1 MSIRKCF
8 FLMKASLSP
17 QVPSDARGCI
27 KTWYFKQGGF
37 QLAAPSYIF
46 DFVVI
51 YICNISDFYYLR
63 TVILWNIYKTCQ
75 EMKKDWWIKLK
86 KVEKPIQHIIFSNY
100 FYLFQLIVWCLSG
113 HPGAMAALQHVA
125 LEQRQGAE
133 DAWCCHGPQKTR

>member
-1 MSIRKCF
+1 MVV
-8 FLMKASLSP
+8 SP
-17 QVPSDARGCI
+17 QVPSDARGCL

-113 HPGAMAALQHVA
+113 HPGAMVALQHVA
-125 LEQRQGAE
+125 LE
-133 DAWCCHGPQKTR
+133 